1 MARPSATWD
10 AHRCDVCGTSHTLF
24 AVAQCHC
31 RLATNGTCRSVCG
44 VAPRAAVAAS
54 TAAAGRAGLKSHT
67 GSTHFAGRP
76 LKNSWR
82 ARATCNHTITVQ
94 PSYTWQAGARAG
106 RQRCKSGSWVLR
118 WNVVECRQGCTAGPH
133 KASGVQKRAFRLMIV
148 KMIAQM
154 PQMMPMAAAGTT
166 ISTCVVSCR
175 HGRVQTGTRLGTP
188 AGTPCKQAALHAGSH
203 ASAPHASGTA
213 AAACADWFMFEQL
226 SSPGF

>member
-1 MARPSATWD
+1 MSGQARMQARRLG
-10 AHRCDVCGTSHTLF
+10 AALE
-24 AVAQCHC
+24 C
-31 RLATNGTCRSVCG
+31 RG
-44 VAPRAAVAAS
+44 VQ
-54 TAAAGRAGLKSHT
+54 AGLYR
-67 GSTHFAGRP
+67 RP
-76 LKNSWR
+76 
-82 ARATCNHTITVQ
+82 
-94 PSYTWQAGARAG
+94 P
-106 RQRCKSGSWVLR
+106 
-118 WNVVECRQGCTAGPH
+118 QGKFSA
-133 KASGVQKRAFRLMIV
+133 QKRAFRLMIV